1 MLVPGLYQFFHRQVQ
16 DGFGTQGVGEP
27 AAVDYV
33 SDLLTRFTQIRTFH
47 AIRNAS
53 GEPVTSIAGLLA
65 ERRRTQGWDN
75 ARVDRPREALIV
87 RHIGEYSLFMSGLF
101 RDRLTARGQ
110 LGYYLDQGRSAF
122 WHCASFESDPA
133 RIRLFRY
140 LYGTFDR
147 VSAALDH
154 MRRIQLPLTPANAPV
169 SPLAA
174 LWRARQPAAPPC
186 IPPRALW

>member
-16 DGFGTQGVGEP
+16 HGFGVHGVAEP

-33 SDLLTRFTQIRTFH
+33 SDVLTRFSHVRMLDVV
-47 AIRNAS
+47 RNAS
-53 GEPVTSIAGLLA
+53 GEPVTNIAGMLA
-65 ERRRTQGWDN
+65 EWRRTQGWDDAPVN
-75 ARVDRPREALIV
+75 RPREALIV

-101 RDRLTARGQ
+101 RERLAARGQ
-110 LGYYLDQGRSAF
+110 LGYYLEQGRSAF
-122 WHCASFESDPA
+122 WHSAYFESDPA

-147 VSAALDH
+147 VSGALDH
-154 MRRIQLPLTPANAPV
+154 IRRVELPLSANSGPV

-174 LWRARQPAAPPC
+174 LWR
-186 IPPRALW
+186 IK